1 MSGLAAR
8 ASAERGNSRSNRVAS
23 RRALFS
29 VSAMGR
35 AGYLDFTGAPD
46 KTPRP
51 FFQGVG
57 TGRTAPAHLGK
68 QGRGSRPF
76 ESERSEALQE
86 DARGQQVRPPR
97 EREEDPHGGVEL
109 RHRRPR

>member
-8 ASAERGNSRSNRVAS
+8 ASAERRKSRSNRVAS

-29 VSAMGR
+29 ESGMGR

-57 TGRTAPAHLGK
+57 PGQGLPAYLVHGRVEGVAPLNQKDLKRYKKMLEDSKTALLD
-68 QGRGSRPF
+68 S
-76 ESERSEALQE
+76 
-86 DARGQQVRPPR
+86 
-97 EREEDPHGGVEL
+97 
-109 RHRRPR
+109 